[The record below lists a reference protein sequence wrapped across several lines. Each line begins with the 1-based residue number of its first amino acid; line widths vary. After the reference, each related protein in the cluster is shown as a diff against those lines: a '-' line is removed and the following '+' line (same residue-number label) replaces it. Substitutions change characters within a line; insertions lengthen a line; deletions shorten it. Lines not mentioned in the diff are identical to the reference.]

1 MSGSVVLHEGLELIL
16 QKKEK
21 ARLEKPGFG
30 WYDKIDKMV
39 VEYNK

>member
-16 QKKEK
+16 QKKK

-30 WYDKIDKMV
+30 WYDKIDKTV